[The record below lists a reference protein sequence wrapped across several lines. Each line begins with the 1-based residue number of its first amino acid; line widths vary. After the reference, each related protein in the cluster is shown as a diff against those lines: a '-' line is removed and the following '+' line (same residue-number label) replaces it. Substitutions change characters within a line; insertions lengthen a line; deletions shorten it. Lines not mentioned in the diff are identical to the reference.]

1 MRTTAFCCVALVTAA
16 CGFEGSEGYQ
26 DGEPVSA
33 GPPAEPLPTGT
44 IEVTGQIT
52 SAPNDPNGEFYA
64 VLFPQGTTLPAT
76 SPCPPMGSRSVWV
89 DPRSDLS
96 FRFKDVASGTYELAV
111 MHYSP
116 GRFHLERTFRT
127 ITVGTSTTAVGGVP
141 LPAPLTATVREGGGF
156 GPGGGD
162 DKVLWSAPSGFNTS
176 AFNVTNRAYVCYT
189 GPVVAVRGNYE
200 ATANDVEIMKVVVE
214 SSDAKQMAVHVLDVD

>member
-1 MRTTAFCCVALVTAA
+1 MRTTAFCCVALATAA

-26 DGEPVSA
+26 EGEPVSA

-64 VLFPQGTTLPAT
+64 VLFPQGTSLPAT

-96 FRFKDVASGTYELAV
+96 FRFQGVASGTYELAV
-111 MHYSP
+111 MHYSS
-116 GRFHLERTFRT
+116 GRYHLERTLRT
-127 ITVGTSTTAVGGVP
+127 ITVGTSTTNVGGVP
-141 LPAPLTATVREGGGF
+141 LPAPLNATVRSGF
-156 GPGGGD
+156 GPGGDD
-162 DKVLWSAPSGFNTS
+162 DKVMWSAPSGFSSS

-189 GPVVAVRGNYE
+189 GPVVTVRGTYE
-200 ATANDVEIMKVVVE
+200 ATADNVEIMKVVVE
-214 SSDAKQMAVHVLDVD
+214 SPDAKQMAIHVLDVD